1 LPVKAKPPDG
11 GGWLAA
17 DSAQLAR
24 GIWKYPLYIFT
35 FEGSLQMCEKYLTL
49 PVISLHLPLA
59 ASKTIRHNISR
70 GMMEESNTPPNH
82 NHLLP

>member
-1 LPVKAKPPDG
+1 VKAKPPDG

-35 FEGSLQMCEKYLTL
+35 FEGSLQMCEKNLTL
-49 PVISLHLPLA
+49 PY
-59 ASKTIRHNISR
+59 
-70 GMMEESNTPPNH
+70 NTGIITFVSQFCQICQDNFI
-82 NHLLP
+82 L